1 MSNNAGTLIALIGGA
16 AIGAGLGIL
25 FAPAKEIK
33 LELKLVMVIGR
44 LKLI

>member
-1 MSNNAGTLIALIGGA
+1 MSNNAGNTLITNRPVQLWN
-16 AIGAGLGIL
+16 GLGIL

-44 LKLI
+44 LS

>member
-1 MSNNAGTLIALIGGA
+1 VQQL
-16 AIGAGLGIL
+16 GAGLGIL

-33 LELKLVMVIGR
+33 LELKLVMVRR